1 MKTSIHYKD
10 SQGKPRW
17 KSTRLLKQTQ
27 QLASLYVGGD
37 WRLIIRMYLAV
48 GFGVVL
54 VLLSCCLV
62 HLLVI

>member
-37 WRLIIRMYLAV
+37 WGLIIRMYLAV